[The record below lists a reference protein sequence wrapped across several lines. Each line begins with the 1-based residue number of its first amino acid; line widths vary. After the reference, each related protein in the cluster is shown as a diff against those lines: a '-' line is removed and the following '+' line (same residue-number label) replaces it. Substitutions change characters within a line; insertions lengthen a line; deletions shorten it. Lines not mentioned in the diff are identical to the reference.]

1 LNIFNKI
8 RHSHILKRQSVTEAT
23 LIIIVITF
31 LSKIIGYAREVLVA
45 NYFGATAQTDAF
57 LIAMLVPAMILGL
70 VAGGLQVVIIP
81 IYTEHK
87 RKDPQNARIF
97 INQIFFIT
105 VLFLSVISIVMFIFP
120 AFFIK
125 AVAYGFKGDRLS
137 LAVYFMRFL
146 VIFGFFNVLV
156 GFLTGLYQAEKQFL
170 YPATLGLIGNS
181 FIPLSLFLL
190 HSPLGINSWT
200 VGELAFSSFLF
211 FGLFIVLF
219 FRRNFFRALQLN
231 SIDWSAMRHF
241 GALLLPIIATSGIG
255 TINRIVDKTIASSLA
270 AGSIAVLNFAQK
282 VYLIPLGLFAVP
294 LAIAVYPTFSS
305 LATEKNHKGYAETF
319 KQSMS
324 FMIYVIIP
332 ISVIFITLSQPIVR
346 ILFQHG
352 AFDVNATTVTAFA
365 VSMYSLGLFALAA
378 NGLLVRGFFSFQDT
392 KTPLYLS
399 IIVVTINIIGNLTL
413 SRILGAGGIALATAI
428 AATTGL
434 FLYAYALR
442 KKQYIKELRYLP
454 ILKEGIKII
463 AISLFIGFLSISLK
477 PYINASPNFIISVV
491 RFTLVLLLLTAVYI
505 PLTYLFKSYGY
516 SIFISR
522 LKGFIS
528 RLFSLSK

>member
-1 LNIFNKI
+1 MNIFNKI
-8 RHSHILKRQSVTEAT
+8 RHSRILNRQSVTEAT

-31 LSKIIGYAREVLVA
+31 LSKFVGYAREVFVA

-70 VAGGLQVVIIP
+70 IAGGLQVVIIP
-81 IYTEHK
+81 IYTE
-87 RKDPQNARIF
+87 RKKQDPAQARIF
-97 INQIFFIT
+97 VNQVFFIT
-105 VLFLSVISIVMFIFP
+105 VLFLSIISVIMFIFP
-120 AFFIK
+120 TFFIK

-146 VIFGFFNVLV
+146 IIFGFFNVLV
-156 GFLTGLYQAEKQFL
+156 GFFTGLYQAEKQFL

-200 VGELAFSSFLF
+200 VGELAFSSFLC
-211 FGLFIVLF
+211 FGLFLVLLL
-219 FRRNFFRALQLN
+219 RRNFFRALQLN
-231 SIDWSAMRHF
+231 SIDWPAVRHF
-241 GALLLPIIATSGIG
+241 GALLLPIIVTSGIG
-255 TINRIVDKTIASSLA
+255 VINQIVDKTVASSLA

-305 LATEKNHKGYAETF
+305 LATEKNYKGYAETF
-319 KQSMS
+319 KQSIS
-324 FMIYVIIP
+324 FMIYLMIP
-332 ISVIFITLSQPIVR
+332 ISVIFIALSQPIVR

-352 AFDVNATTVTAFA
+352 AFTSADTVVTAFA
-365 VSMYSLGLFALAA
+365 VSMYSLGLFTMAA
-378 NGLLVRGFFSFQDT
+378 NDILRRSFFSFQDT
-392 KTPLYLS
+392 KTPLYLGI
-399 IIVVTINIIGNLTL
+399 IIVAINIIGNLTL
-413 SRILGAGGIALATAI
+413 SRILGTGGIALATAI

-442 KKQYIKELRYLP
+442 KKRYIKELRYAPL
-454 ILKEGIKII
+454 LKEGIKII
-463 AISLFIGFLSISLK
+463 AISLFIGGLSVLLK
-477 PYINASPNFIISVV
+477 PYIDASPNFIISVV
-491 RFTLVLLLLTAVYI
+491 RFALVLILLTVVYV

-516 SIFISR
+516 FIFMSR
-522 LKGFIS
+522 LKSFIK
-528 RLFSLSK
+528 RFAYKK